1 MLQNKIYLNYF
12 KEIIKTFL
20 VILFALT
27 IIAWTVRAVNFLD
40 LIVES
45 GYSVGTYFQYS
56 SLNLIGILTKF
67 IPLSFLISLVVFI
80 MKQIQENEFI
90 ILWTSGVKKLKI
102 VNLFFLISVV
112 ILSFYLIFAT
122 FITPYALNKSR
133 HILSKDGFNSF
144 LPTIRV
150 QKFNDS
156 FKGFTFFVGEKIDN
170 KIKNVFIHDKSNKL
184 KTLSANQETNS
195 STTIVAEE
203 GIVLERKMLLFK
215 GQVITTEKVSLKSNI
230 VKFEQLNID
239 LDNLETDTIKLPKL
253 QETSTLSLLRCFDI
267 IGIESKF
274 CKQKTKKEIVTV
286 LNRRVVLPFYIPIVA
301 LISCLL
307 LVKVNAKKN
316 YFFNKYSV
324 FIFGFLVLLFAELV
338 IRYTGISKI
347 ANLIFIFSPVI
358 LVFLIYFFLMI
369 TFSRESISK

>member
-1 MLQNKIYLNYF
+1 
-12 KEIIKTFL
+12 
-20 VILFALT
+20 
-27 IIAWTVRAVNFLD
+27 
-40 LIVES
+40 
-45 GYSVGTYFQYS
+45 
-56 SLNLIGILTKF
+56 
-67 IPLSFLISLVVFI
+67 
-80 MKQIQENEFI
+80 
-90 ILWTSGVKKLKI
+90 
-102 VNLFFLISVV
+102 
-112 ILSFYLIFAT
+112 
-122 FITPYALNKSR
+122 
-133 HILSKDGFNSF
+133 
-144 LPTIRV
+144 
-150 QKFNDS
+150 
-156 FKGFTFFVGEKIDN
+156 
-170 KIKNVFIHDKSNKL
+170 
-184 KTLSANQETNS
+184 
-195 STTIVAEE
+195 
-203 GIVLERKMLLFK
+203 MLLFK